1 MSESH
6 ARWLADTARRDAVAA
21 AHAAVMAL
29 ERWREAEHA
38 ATVAGDLAA
47 APNHAAVGELYAA
60 HVRCC
65 WGEPQEEAAR
75 ARIRELD
82 DRGAGAVRAM
92 TPNRLD
98 EPPF

>member
-6 ARWLADTARRDAVAA
+6 ARALADMARVDAVRA

-29 ERWREAEHA
+29 EKWREAEHA
-38 ATVAGDLAA
+38 ATVARDIAD

-65 WGEPQEEAAR
+65 WGEPQEDAAR
-75 ARIRELD
+75 SRIRELD
-82 DRGAGAVRAM
+82 DRGAAVAM
-92 TPNRLD
+92 TPSRLD